1 MSNHDDSH
9 RGHSHEDEQPH
20 GHDHPNE
27 KEPPKKDG
35 HEHEAHGHDHPHKEN
50 AHKKDDH
57 EHGAHGHD
65 HSGGAHGHTHGTIDP
80 SIISTQRGLW
90 AIKWSFIGLFITTLL
105 QLAVV
110 YFSNSIALLAD
121 TIHNLGDACTAIPL
135 GIAFILGKRKPSKRF
150 TYGYGRVEDLAG
162 VVVVLT
168 ILGSAIVAGYESIQR
183 FFYPHTV
190 GYLWAVAAASIIGF
204 LGNEGVA
211 IFRIKVGKEMG
222 SAALIADG
230 YHARTDGIASLTVLL
245 SVIGVS
251 IGYPLA
257 DPIIGILMTL
267 LILRIVWESAAAVFT
282 RLLDGVD
289 PDVVDEIKAEA
300 RCSKGVEDVSEVRVR
315 WLGHRMHAEL
325 NVAVG
330 QELSVEEGHYIAN
343 QVRHDLLHKLKF
355 LSGVTIHVDPANAS
369 GEIHHHIEEHAHGGE
384 PVHSH

>member
-1 MSNHDDSH
+1 MRGKETSSHDDSH
-9 RGHSHEDEQPH
+9 RHHSHEDEHSHRAAGPANAAHGAHGAHEHGEQEH
-20 GHDHPNE
+20 GHDH
-27 KEPPKKDG
+27 G
-35 HEHEAHGHDHPHKEN
+35 
-50 AHKKDDH
+50 
-57 EHGAHGHD
+57 
-65 HSGGAHGHTHGTIDP
+65 GGAHGHMHGTIDP
-80 SIISTQRGLW
+80 SIVATQRGLW
-90 AIKWSFIGLFITTLL
+90 AIKWSFAGLMATTML
-105 QLAVV
+105 QLVVV
-110 YFSNSIALLAD
+110 YFSSSIALLAD

-168 ILGSAIVAGYESIQR
+168 ILASAIVAGYESIQR
-183 FFYPHTV
+183 FLHPHFV

-230 YHARTDGIASLTVLL
+230 YHARTDGIASLAVLL
-245 SVIGVS
+245 SVIGVWM
-251 IGYPLA
+251 GYPLA

-289 PDVVDEIKAEA
+289 PEVVDEIRAEA
-300 RCSKGVEDVSEVRVR
+300 SRSSGVEDVSEVRVR

-330 QELSVEEGHYIAN
+330 QELSVEEGHNIAN

-369 GEIHHHIEEHAHGGE
+369 GEKHHQIGEHGHRGE
-384 PVHSH
+384 SAHSH

>member
-1 MSNHDDSH
+1 MSGHDDSH
-9 RGHSHEDEQPH
+9 REHSHEGGQP
-20 GHDHPNE
+20 
-27 KEPPKKDG
+27 
-35 HEHEAHGHDHPHKEN
+35 HGHDHPHKED
-50 AHKKDDH
+50 AHKQDDH
-57 EHGAHGHD
+57 EHGTHGHD
-65 HSGGAHGHTHGTIDP
+65 HGGGAHGHTHGTIDP
-80 SIISTQRGLW
+80 SIIATERGLW
-90 AIKWSFIGLFITTLL
+90 AIKWSFIGLFITTVL
-105 QLAVV
+105 QLVVV

-135 GIAFILGKRKPSKRF
+135 GIAFILSKRKPSKRF

-168 ILGSAIVAGYESIQR
+168 ILASAIVAGYESIQR
-183 FFYPHTV
+183 FLHPHPV

-230 YHARTDGIASLTVLL
+230 YHARTDGIASLAVLL
-245 SVIGVS
+245 SVIGVWM
-251 IGYPLA
+251 GYPLA

-289 PDVVDEIKAEA
+289 PEVPGEIRAQAKQT
-300 RCSKGVEDVSEVRVR
+300 KGVEDVSEVRVR

-325 NVAVG
+325 SVAVG
-330 QELSVEEGHYIAN
+330 QELSVEEGHNIATR
-343 QVRHDLLHKLKF
+343 VRHDLLHKLQF

-369 GEIHHHIEEHAHGGE
+369 GEEHHHIEEHAHDGQ
-384 PVHSH
+384 PAHSH

>member
-9 RGHSHEDEQPH
+9 RDHSHENDQPH
-20 GHDHPNE
+20 GHDHPHKVNAQE
-27 KEPPKKDG
+27 QDG
-35 HEHEAHGHDHPHKEN
+35 
-50 AHKKDDH
+50 H

-65 HSGGAHGHTHGTIDP
+65 HGGAHGHTHGTIDP
-80 SIISTQRGLW
+80 SIIATQRGLW
-90 AIKWSFIGLFITTLL
+90 AIKWSFIGLFVTTLL
-105 QLAVV
+105 QLAIV

-121 TIHNLGDACTAIPL
+121 TIHNFGDACTAIPL

-230 YHARTDGIASLTVLL
+230 YHARTDGIASLAVLL
-245 SVIGVS
+245 SVIGVWM
-251 IGYPLA
+251 GYRLA

-289 PDVVDEIKAEA
+289 PDVADEIKAEA
-300 RCSKGVEDVSEVRVR
+300 RRSKGVEDVSEVRVR

-330 QELSVEEGHYIAN
+330 QELSVEKGHNIAN

>member
-150 TYGYGRVEDLAG
+150 TYAYGRVEDLAG
-162 VVVVLT
+162 VLVGLT
-168 ILGSAIVAGYESIQR
+168 ILA
-183 FFYPHTV
+183 
-190 GYLWAVAAASIIGF
+190 
-204 LGNEGVA
+204 
-211 IFRIKVGKEMG
+211 
-222 SAALIADG
+222 
-230 YHARTDGIASLTVLL
+230 
-245 SVIGVS
+245 
-251 IGYPLA
+251 
-257 DPIIGILMTL
+257 
-267 LILRIVWESAAAVFT
+267 
-282 RLLDGVD
+282 
-289 PDVVDEIKAEA
+289 
-300 RCSKGVEDVSEVRVR
+300 
-315 WLGHRMHAEL
+315 
-325 NVAVG
+325 
-330 QELSVEEGHYIAN
+330 
-343 QVRHDLLHKLKF
+343 
-355 LSGVTIHVDPANAS
+355 SGVV
-369 GEIHHHIEEHAHGGE
+369 GG
-384 PVHSH
+384 